1 MTDVCRNLESP
12 NCDSKAALS
21 VEGWGSLCAACRGL
35 MKKRVAAGSI
45 CLSVL
50 VSERERL
57 REPRAA
63 RCDGDVDAGRN
74 PTRRSPRSAM
84 KTVFIGVLGCR
95 CTPIRAETT
104 PLEHVRLAVRLA
116 VQTASD
122 AAIPRMVS
130 SSVRPPAH

>member
-1 MTDVCRNLESP
+1 MTDVCRDLESP

-21 VEGWGSLCAACRGL
+21 VEGWGSLCAGCRGL

-63 RCDGDVDAGRN
+63 RCDGDVDARRNLGPDRRQQHAGRSN
-74 PTRRSPRSAM
+74 A
-84 KTVFIGVLGCR
+84 
-95 CTPIRAETT
+95 
-104 PLEHVRLAVRLA
+104 
-116 VQTASD
+116 D
-122 AAIPRMVS
+122 AGR
-130 SSVRPPAH
+130 